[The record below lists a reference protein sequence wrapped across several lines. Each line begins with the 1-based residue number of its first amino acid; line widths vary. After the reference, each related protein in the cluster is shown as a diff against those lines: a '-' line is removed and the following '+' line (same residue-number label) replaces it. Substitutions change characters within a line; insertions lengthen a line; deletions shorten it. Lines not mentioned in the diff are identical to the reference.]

1 MLDVQSIARTIDQ
14 FNGLEIV
21 HPRSISKEDIQSV
34 VDFLLQNQ
42 NKIGSNQGT
51 FKLSASDYT
60 LSLFTGEKLQT
71 KLAVKNILTHEAT
84 RILKVSGVKNTN
96 VILAIGL
103 AEHWMFNSCYATEF
117 CTIGECKHQSIGFL
131 RYLAINGGIKH
142 NPLRILSYIKL
153 LEKNRGNND
162 RWEGYPFYYTLLTL
176 SEIDHP
182 YAIREINALKSTI
195 KRNLKRIKNK
205 EDLYSQRQKII
216 LRKALRVCHPSL
228 EQFLTIN
235 K

>member
-1 MLDVQSIARTIDQ
+1 MLDVKSFAKIIDQ
-14 FNGLEIV
+14 VNGREII
-21 HPRSISKEDIQSV
+21 HPKSISKEDMQSV

-42 NKIGSNQGT
+42 NRIGSNQGT
-51 FKLSASDYT
+51 FKLSPLDYT
-60 LSLFTGEKLQT
+60 IRLFTGEKLQT
-71 KLAVKNILTHEAT
+71 KLAVKNILTQEAT
-84 RILKVSGVKNTN
+84 RILKLSGIRNTN

-131 RYLAINGGIKH
+131 RYLAINGGIKQ

-153 LEKNRGNND
+153 LEQNRGNKN

-182 YAIREINALKSTI
+182 YAIREINAVKSTCE
-195 KRNLKRIKNK
+195 RNLKRLRNK
-205 EDLYSQRQKII
+205 EDIYSQRQKII